1 MFSAHITSSTAAHS
15 PFSSEVPSSAQTRVN
30 KACDGMSAREVWSGA
45 GSRATALYGAAR
57 LRHSLPS
64 CQNSPAED
72 SPAFPPPLLPSSSS
86 SSTSSLPAL
95 GSICCAG
102 TAFVFFFVVFFVFV
116 FRHLVRGPHRRQMS
130 PNCPP
135 PSSEKKKKKPGN
147 NSEG

>member
-1 MFSAHITSSTAAHS
+1 MFSAHITSSTAARS
-15 PFSSEVPSSAQTRVN
+15 PSSSEVPSSAQTRVN

-72 SPAFPPPLLPSSSS
+72 SPASPPPPILLLHFLLTRSRLHLLRWNGLLLLRCLLRRFLPSCSRPAPEADVTELSPP
-86 SSTSSLPAL
+86 LP
-95 GSICCAG
+95 
-102 TAFVFFFVVFFVFV
+102 
-116 FRHLVRGPHRRQMS
+116 R
-130 PNCPP
+130 
-135 PSSEKKKKKPGN
+135 KKKKKPGN